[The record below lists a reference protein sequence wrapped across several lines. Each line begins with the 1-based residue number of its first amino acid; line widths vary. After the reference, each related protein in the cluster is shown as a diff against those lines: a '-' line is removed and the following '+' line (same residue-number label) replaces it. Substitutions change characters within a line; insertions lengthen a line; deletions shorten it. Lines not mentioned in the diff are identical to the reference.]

1 MDYFR
6 LIDNIRNLKTQL
18 LGVWVLTK
26 SLSHFAVNTSKEYQT
41 KTCNDFWYSIYNPKR
56 HCWTV
61 SVWKYLLEADKS
73 KLVTIAN
80 AECWRLGCFH
90 RRARS
95 TSRRRV
101 LHVAQRTETWWSD
114 TLLHQTV
121 SFNFFFFFWLGPR
134 LEPTNTA
141 LLLNP
146 FFIYSSAQSF
156 HLPTDG
162 SVPVIMIGN
171 GTGIA
176 PFRSFWQQRMFD
188 LNNRCPPE
196 SSKTGRRQWGDML
209 LFFGCR
215 NSHLDDIY
223 RHETDKAKQSRAIT
237 AVATAYSRQQGR
249 PKVYTI

>member
-1 MDYFR
+1 MQNADV
-6 LIDNIRNLKTQL
+6 
-18 LGVWVLTK
+18 LGVFTGGQGPHHAGVCSTWLKGLKRGEVIPCYIRQWVLK
-26 SLSHFAVNTSKEYQT
+26 
-41 KTCNDFWYSIYNPKR
+41 
-56 HCWTV
+56 
-61 SVWKYLLEADKS
+61 
-73 KLVTIAN
+73 
-80 AECWRLGCFH
+80 
-90 RRARS
+90 
-95 TSRRRV
+95 
-101 LHVAQRTETWWSD
+101 
-114 TLLHQTV
+114 
-121 SFNFFFFFWLGPR
+121 FFFFWLGPR

-141 LLLNP
+141 QVLNP

>member
-1 MDYFR
+1 MVFSQEVKVH
-6 LIDNIRNLKTQL
+6 ITQACAPR
-18 LGVWVLTK
+18 G
-26 SLSHFAVNTSKEYQT
+26 SKDWNVV
-41 KTCNDFWYSIYNPKR
+41 KWYLAI
-56 HCWTV
+56 
-61 SVWKYLLEADKS
+61 
-73 KLVTIAN
+73 
-80 AECWRLGCFH
+80 
-90 RRARS
+90 
-95 TSRRRV
+95 
-101 LHVAQRTETWWSD
+101 SD
-114 TLLHQTV
+114 
-121 SFNFFFFFWLGPR
+121 SEFEIFFFLLGPR

-141 LLLNP
+141 QVLNP